1 MYLVFQKGVTTAY
14 TIYNYASGMKILIL
28 RFYSQHQLGPWF
40 EFVGVMIGGG
50 GMGGGTVVDSVT
62 EALP

>member
-1 MYLVFQKGVTTAY
+1 MYLVFQKGVLS
-14 TIYNYASGMKILIL
+14 TIYNYAPDMKIFIL